1 MTTDARLTDY
11 ITRELLSDRT
21 ATIAPDDELLLTGLI
36 DSIGVMSLLTFIET
50 ELGVRVPPQDVTIE
64 HFASVRAMSDYLA
77 GRQN

>member
-1 MTTDARLTDY
+1 MTTDERLTTF
-11 ITRELLSDRT
+11 ITSELLSD
-21 ATIAPDDELLLTGLI
+21 AGADIAPDDDLLLSGLI
-36 DSIGVMSLLTFIET
+36 DSIGVMSLLAFIET